1 MFTPTLSPPPPH
13 QHIHHHH
20 HHHHINIST
29 TTTTTTTPHRHA
41 TNESQ
46 WLIGRFSTHHRCQ
59 QVFMTR
65 WWVFLASPPPTS
77 PTTTTNKS
85 SGLVGGFIWSLHPRQ
100 PTTAFSVDHNTH
112 HGHHRVVETRW
123 VFLVSP
129 STTPP
134 TTATNESLW
143 LIGKLFWP
151 LHPHH
156 PPPPP
161 TSHWDSLVGLSGLST
176 PGSPPLPSPLTTTP
190 TMATIKLLRLGGFFR
205 SLHHPRYP
213 PLPPMSFDDTLVVNN
228 EWPTQLNNGEQRKD
242 KWEMGGSRC
251 DASQAP
257 GIFLFFILY
266 ILLTIIYSKLCV
278 CQWMP
283 TPPPMPIKH

>member
-1 MFTPTLSPPPPH
+1 MLLTWTTLMTGRHHLHSLH
-13 QHIHHHH
+13 SHHHIDTTCSPLHFH
-20 HHHHINIST
+20 HHHHINVS

-46 WLIGRFSTHHRCQ
+46 WLIGRFSTHHCCQ
-59 QVFMTR
+59 RVFMTR
-65 WWVFLASPPPTS
+65 WWAFLASPPTTS
-77 PTTTTNKS
+77 PTTTTNES

-112 HGHHRVVETRW
+112 HGHHRVVETQW

-143 LIGKLFWP
+143 LVGRLFWP

-161 TSHWDSLVGLSGLST
+161 PMSPDDSLVVFLGLST
-176 PGSPPLPSPLTTTP
+176 PMQP
-190 TMATIKLLRLGGFFR
+190 TIATNVSLWLLGGFLPF
-205 SLHHPRYP
+205 SLDRDTHYGHQQVLTTRWWFFLVSP
-213 PLPPMSFDDTLVVNN
+213 PSTLPTTATN
-228 EWPTQLNNGEQRKD
+228 EFWRHV
-242 KWEMGGSRC
+242 GG
-251 DASQAP
+251 
-257 GIFLFFILY
+257 
-266 ILLTIIYSKLCV
+266 
-278 CQWMP
+278 
-283 TPPPMPIKH
+283 